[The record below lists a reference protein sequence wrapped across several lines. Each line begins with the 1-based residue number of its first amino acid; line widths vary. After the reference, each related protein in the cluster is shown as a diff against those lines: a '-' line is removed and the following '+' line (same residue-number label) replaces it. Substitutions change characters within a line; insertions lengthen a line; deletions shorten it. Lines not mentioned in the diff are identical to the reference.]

1 MMDKGQNSRDVL
13 RRKASLSL
21 DPPIQLVGSCPL
33 DSHDESISAVSAQL
47 ENSAT
52 TQAQRFDGGI
62 LDSVRPSW
70 IPCGCGCAPSI
81 QQWAE
86 YNREPLELDDIIAI
100 HGPAFV
106 SGFRRRPPC
115 RQRKRRPSQSPVSRP
130 RSWGEHKC

>member
-1 MMDKGQNSRDVL
+1 MIDKGQNPRDVL

-62 LDSVRPSW
+62 LDSVRQSW
-70 IPCGCGCAPSI
+70 IPCGCDCAPSI
-81 QQWAE
+81 QQRAE
-86 YNREPLELDDIIAI
+86 YNRTP
-100 HGPAFV
+100 GT
-106 SGFRRRPPC
+106 RRHNRDSRAGVRERPCPQTRC
-115 RQRKRRPSQSPVSRP
+115 RQRKDDLANRP
-130 RSWGEHKC
+130 